1 MLLNGLSDD
10 AILWTMALLAL
21 VTGWVSDL
29 RVPVVGLSCLIFG
42 GVMARAREGF
52 AKLKASK
59 LCDESTPV
67 FF

>member
-1 MLLNGLSDD
+1 MLLDGLSDV

-42 GVMARAREGF
+42 GSWRGQERG
-52 AKLKASK
+52 LRS
-59 LCDESTPV
+59 
-67 FF
+67 